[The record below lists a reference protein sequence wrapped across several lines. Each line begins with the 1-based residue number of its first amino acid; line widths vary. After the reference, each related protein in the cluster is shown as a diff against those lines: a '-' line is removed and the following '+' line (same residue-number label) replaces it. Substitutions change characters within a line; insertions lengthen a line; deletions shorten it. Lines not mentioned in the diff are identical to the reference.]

1 MPHVKDPELAP
12 EGKKR
17 IEWAARRM
25 PVLMSIREEYADEKP
40 LKGVRIAACLHV
52 TTETANL
59 MITLKEM
66 GAEVRLC
73 ASNPLSTQDDVAASL
88 VRDYGIEVFAIRGE
102 SEEEYYAHI
111 DECLKFHPHITMDD
125 GGDLTVVAHTKG
137 YHEGIWGG
145 TEETT
150 TGVKRLKEMEWNGVL
165 KYPVIAV
172 NDSKTKFLFDNRYGT
187 GQSTIDGILRATNVL
202 LAGRVVVVAGY
213 GWVGRGIAMRAKGMG
228 GRVIVT
234 EIDPIKALEALHDGY
249 EVMPM
254 KEAIARADVVITAT
268 GEPDIVRKEHYEVA
282 RDGVILANAGHFDVE
297 INKSDLEGMAVEKR
311 EVRPYVMEY
320 TLPDGRRVYLL
331 CDGRLVN
338 LCAAE
343 GHPADVMDLS
353 FANQALAVL
362 YIKENHKRLK
372 PAVYTLP
379 EAIDEAVAEKKLMS
393 MGIEIDEP
401 SEAQLRR
408 TWVEGT

>member
-25 PVLMSIREEYADEKP
+25 PVLMSIREEYANEKP